1 MMKIDLRD
9 MLSSE
14 LTGHAEW
21 TSEYNSFDCK
31 YCLSGKTRTIQVS
44 TIDLSNDLLDVLCAE
59 RDAAFKLGYDTAI
72 KIMQGKTEIC
82 I

>member
-1 MMKIDLRD
+1 MKVDLKD

-21 TSEYNSFDCK
+21 TSEHNSFVGK
-31 YCLSGKTRTIQVS
+31 YYLNGKDRTIQVS

-72 KIMQGKTEIC
+72 QVMQGKTFVC
-82 I
+82 V